1 MAQELEALPLFP
13 LNTVLFPHASLHL
26 HIFEERYREMVR
38 MCLREDRPFGVV
50 LIREGSETGPAD
62 PYLVGTACRI
72 KEVRTYEDG
81 RMDIAVQ
88 GERRFRVRHLD
99 ESQAYLMGQVEPV
112 IEHEIEETDRAEQL
126 LLRARNEFEA
136 LIRHAI
142 ERDEVAVRVVFPTD
156 PVVLSFTIA
165 NLLQMDNLKKQ
176 RLLETTDTLERME
189 DLLPIL
195 ENQIYEAGLISPQ
208 ETNYY
213 QVTGEDL
220 REWIHPN

>member
-1 MAQELEALPLFP
+1 MAHELEALPLFP

-50 LIREGSETGPAD
+50 LIREGSETGDAD

-99 ESQAYLMGQVEPV
+99 DSHPYLVGQVEPV
-112 IEHEIEETDRAEQL
+112 IEHEIEETERAEEL

-195 ENQIYEAGLISPQ
+195 ENQIYEASLATPQ
-208 ETNYY
+208 EANYY
-213 QVTGEDL
+213 RVTGEDL